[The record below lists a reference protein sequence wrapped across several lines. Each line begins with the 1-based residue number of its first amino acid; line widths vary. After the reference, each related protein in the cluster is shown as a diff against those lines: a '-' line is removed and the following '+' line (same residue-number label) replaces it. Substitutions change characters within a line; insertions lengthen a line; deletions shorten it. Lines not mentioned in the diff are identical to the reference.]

1 MKRTL
6 IIGARADGHANV
18 VLGILKAG
26 KEYEVV
32 GFIDDDPSKL
42 GLEIKGLKVIGNT
55 NELASFKKSMGI
67 ECAIVA
73 IGNNPLRRNLS
84 EKIIASGLE
93 LINAI
98 HPTAYFDPD
107 VEIGK
112 GCYIGQGVIIVTG
125 SKIGNCVNI
134 HTGATI
140 DHDNIIEDGANLGPG
155 VHTAGRVKIGRDA
168 FLGTGTVVI
177 PDGTVGEASI
187 IGAGAVVLKSIPARV
202 TAVGVPAKVL
212 KNRQMLLTL

>member
-18 VLGILKAG
+18 VLEILRAG

-32 GFIDDDPSKL
+32 GFIDDDPTKL
-42 GLEIKGLKVIGNT
+42 GSVIKDIKVIGNT
-55 NELASFKKSMGI
+55 DELAFFKKALGV

-73 IGNNPLRRNLS
+73 IGNNSLRRRLS
-84 EKIIASGLE
+84 QKIIDSSLE

-98 HPTAYFDPD
+98 HPTVWFDPD
-107 VEIGK
+107 VVIGK

-125 SKIGNCVNI
+125 SKIGNAVNI

-155 VHTAGRVKIGRDA
+155 VHTAGRVKIGKDA
-168 FLGTGTVVI
+168 FLGTGAVVI
-177 PDGTVGEASI
+177 PDGVVGEEAV
-187 IGAGAVVLKSIPARV
+187 IGAGAVVLKTIPAKV
-202 TAVGVPAKVL
+202 TAVGIPAKII
-212 KNRQMLLTL
+212 K

>member
-1 MKRTL
+1 MKKTL
-6 IIGARADGHANV
+6 IIGARADGHAKV
-18 VLGILKAG
+18 VLEILKAG
-26 KEYEVV
+26 TNYEVI
-32 GFIDDDPSKL
+32 GFVDDDAAKL

-55 NELASFKKSMGI
+55 DELATFKKTLGV

-73 IGNNPLRRNLS
+73 IGNNPLRRGLS
-84 EKIIASGLE
+84 DKIIASGLE

-125 SKIGNCVNI
+125 TKIGNAVNI

-140 DHDNIIEDGANLGPG
+140 DHDNSIEDGANLGPG

-168 FLGTGTVVI
+168 FLGTGAIVI
-177 PDGTVGEASI
+177 PDGSVGEGAI
-187 IGAGAVVLKSIPARV
+187 IGAGAVVLKGIPANV
-202 TAVGVPAKVL
+202 TAVGIPAKVVG
-212 KNRQMLLTL
+212 Q